1 MERFARLH
9 HALLT
14 AADSRGNLDTSG
26 ATRILS
32 NFNIIYDLRL
42 PPALLADLL
51 HAGEDAQRQV
61 QVSDLCDDLMEA
73 VRLLRASREG
83 RQRGSQRMELQEA
96 AGRG

>member
-14 AADSRGNLDTSG
+14 AADARGNLDTAV

-42 PPALLADLL
+42 PPSLLADLL
-51 HAGEDAQRQV
+51 HTGED
-61 QVSDLCDDLMEA
+61 S
-73 VRLLRASREG
+73 
-83 RQRGSQRMELQEA
+83 
-96 AGRG
+96 